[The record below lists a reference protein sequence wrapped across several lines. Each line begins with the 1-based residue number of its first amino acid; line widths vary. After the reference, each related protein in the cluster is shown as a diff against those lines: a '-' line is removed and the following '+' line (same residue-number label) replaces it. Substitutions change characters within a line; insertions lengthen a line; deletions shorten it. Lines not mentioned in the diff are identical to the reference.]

1 MCVPLLIWH
10 VLQLVC
16 WWLKGAGR
24 ALVKQWHLSVRS
36 VSEMYNLQPFPLVP
50 ISITALV
57 SVWLC
62 DLLILMA
69 QHIAVQVAVAR
80 MYSECAIGMSCI
92 PMGTSLDEALM
103 CQCLLPSSKGNM
115 MLN

>member
-1 MCVPLLIWH
+1 MAFVSA
-10 VLQLVC
+10 
-16 WWLKGAGR
+16 KR
-24 ALVKQWHLSVRS
+24 VRN
-36 VSEMYNLQPFPLVP
+36 VQPAAISLVP